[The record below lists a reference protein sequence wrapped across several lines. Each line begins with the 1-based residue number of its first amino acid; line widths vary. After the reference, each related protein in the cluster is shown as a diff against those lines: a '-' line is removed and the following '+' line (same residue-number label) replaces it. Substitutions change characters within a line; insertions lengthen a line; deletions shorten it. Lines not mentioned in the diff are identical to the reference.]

1 MPNDPL
7 RESSRHHAE
16 ETSSEIASYPEVPM
30 QRRRERE
37 GASRAPKAAVTKMFV
52 LDTNVLMHDPT
63 SLFRFEEHDVFL
75 PMVVLEELDDHKKGM
90 SEVSRNARQASRFLD
105 EIVSQGGPIEKGY
118 RLKVKSTG
126 SEAGGCLF
134 LQLLRLD
141 VLAERSPTV
150 RNAQLV

>member
-16 ETSSEIASYPEVPM
+16 ETPSEIASYPEVPM

-75 PMVVLEELDDHKKGM
+75 PMVVL
-90 SEVSRNARQASRFLD
+90 
-105 EIVSQGGPIEKGY
+105 
-118 RLKVKSTG
+118 
-126 SEAGGCLF
+126 
-134 LQLLRLD
+134 
-141 VLAERSPTV
+141 RSWTTT
-150 RNAQLV
+150 RRA

>member
-7 RESSRHHAE
+7 RDPAPSSSHEPADPS
-16 ETSSEIASYPEVPM
+16 TTPERPV

-37 GASRAPKAAVTKMFV
+37 PSTRSAKATAATKLFV

-105 EIVSQGGPIEKGY
+105 EIFQYPRGKGA
-118 RLKVKSTG
+118 
-126 SEAGGCLF
+126 AGGL
-134 LQLLRLD
+134 
-141 VLAERSPTV
+141 V
-150 RNAQLV
+150 RHEPNHADHFHVRFRCAKADADCS